1 MKREEIPLK
10 GFGITSMMKNFRL
23 LLLAVLASALVSAAL
38 FAQSGELS
46 ISGQVTDP
54 SGASVPAAIVTVTAP
69 SGTTLETQ
77 TDVQGRYAFHHLV
90 PGAYTVGV
98 QVQGFAPFEV
108 SGIEVA
114 VGGKPQVV
122 DAQLT
127 VAMEKQQV
135 TVQGEGQKLSVNPD
149 SNVGALVMSGKDLK
163 ALSDDPDDLQQD
175 LLALAGPAAGPNGGQ
190 IYIDGF
196 SGGQLPPKE
205 AILEVRVNQNPFS
218 AQYPRLGYGRID
230 IITKPGYQK
239 FHGNVST
246 FGNNSIFNSRNPF
259 VTQEPSYHSE
269 FFSGSFG
276 GPIGKKASFLFDF
289 FHRKNIGNSIVNAV
303 VLDPSLDP
311 TPFSQAVRSFGDRTS
326 YHPRLDFQLGSKNV
340 LSFRGE
346 YETGNNQNNGIGQ
359 FSLPSLA
366 FDSGSRNKEIHI
378 SDTQIVNA
386 RMVMQNMLGY
396 EHENS
401 SRDPFS
407 LDPTVQVIGAFTG
420 GGNSGGQSQD
430 INTRFEYRNNTSMTR
445 GNHGLVFGTRVR
457 RSGVSV
463 DTRSGYNGTF
473 TFPSIEAYQLT
484 EQGLAQGLAAVDI
497 RAAGGGPSQFA
508 ITAGNPIAE
517 VHVTDVA
524 FYGEDTWRVRP
535 NISLTYGLRFETQNQ
550 IHDHAD
556 LGPRI
561 GLAWGLGHSA
571 APKTVLRAGS
581 GIFYDRFGQSQVLQ
595 ALQLNGINQQRYV
608 VNQPDFFPDIPPV
621 NTLLSYATFP
631 TIYQID
637 PRLHSPY
644 TIQAAVSIERQIS
657 SSLRTSVTYINSHG
671 VHQLLTNNINAPLP
685 GTYDPADPS
694 SGDRPFGNVG
704 NIYQYESVGIFNE
717 NQVIANFNL
726 RTRSNVSLSG
736 YYTLSYANTD
746 SDGGFPSNPYNIRA
760 DYGPASFAIRN
771 RFFLRAFFGLPYGI
785 EFSPF
790 MVVNSGRPYDITI
803 GQDLNGDSI
812 FNDRPA
818 LAAPSATGP
827 SIVGTQFG
835 TFNIVPALGETVIP
849 VNYLTGPGQF
859 SMSARLSKTFGLGKV
874 AEGGGGGS
882 RGGYRRR
889 GGGLGGR
896 GLSGGGDAGPSGRSS
911 AESHRFQIEV
921 GTMVRNVFNK
931 VNLGTPVG
939 NLTSPLFGQST
950 SLAGGY
956 FGGGAA
962 NRSINLFMRF
972 NF

>member
-1 MKREEIPLK
+1 
-10 GFGITSMMKNFRL
+10 MMKNFKL
-23 LLLAVLASALVSAAL
+23 LLLAALASAFVSAAL

-54 SGASVPAAIVTVTAP
+54 SGASVPAAIVIVTAP
-69 SGTTLETQ
+69 GGTTLEMQ
-77 TDVQGRYAFHHLV
+77 TDEQGRYAFRHLV

-127 VAMEKQQV
+127 VAIEKEQV
-135 TVQGEGQKLSVNPD
+135 TVQGEGQKLSISPD

-163 ALSDDPDDLQQD
+163 SLSDDPDELQQD

-205 AILEVRVNQNPFS
+205 AILEVRVNTNPFS

-239 FHGNVST
+239 FHGDVST
-246 FGNNSIFNSRNPF
+246 FGNNSMFNSRNPF
-259 VTQEPSYHSE
+259 VTQEPSYHSD
-269 FFSGSFG
+269 FFAGSIG
-276 GPIGKKASFLFDF
+276 GPIGKKASFLFNIH
-289 FHRKNIGNSIVNAV
+289 HRKNIGNSIVNAV
-303 VLDPSLDP
+303 VLDPSLNQI
-311 TPFSQAVRSFGDRTS
+311 PFSEAVRSSGGQTA
-326 YHPRLDFQLGSKNV
+326 YHPRLDLQLSSKNV

-346 YETGNNQNNGIGQ
+346 HETRDSQNNGIGQ

-366 FDSGSRNKEIHI
+366 YDSGRNGNEIHI
-378 SDTQIVNA
+378 SDTQVVNA
-386 RMVMQNMLGY
+386 RMVTQTLFGY
-396 EHENS
+396 EHESS

-407 LDPTVQVIGAFTG
+407 LDPTVSVIGAFTG
-420 GGNSGGQSQD
+420 GGNGGGQSQD
-430 INTRFEYRNNTSMTR
+430 INTRLEIRNNTSMSR
-445 GNHGLVFGTRVR
+445 GKHDIVFGTRVR
-457 RSGVSV
+457 RSGQSV

-473 TFPSIEAYQLT
+473 TFPSIEAYQIT
-484 EQGLAQGLAAVDI
+484 QQGLAQGLTPVDI
-497 RAAGGGPSQFA
+497 RAAGGGSSQFS

-517 VHVTDVA
+517 VNVTDVA

-535 NISLTYGLRFETQNQ
+535 NVSLTYGLRFETQNR

-556 LGPRI
+556 PAPRI
-561 GLAWGLGHSA
+561 GLAWGLGGGA
-571 APKTVLRAGS
+571 APKTVVRAGA
-581 GIFYDRFGQSQVLQ
+581 GIFYDRFGGSQVLQ
-595 ALQLNGINQQRYV
+595 AEQLNGINQQRYV
-608 VNQPDFFPDIPPV
+608 VSQPDFFPDIPAV
-621 NTLLSYATFP
+621 STLLDYATFP

-637 PRLHSPY
+637 PHLHSPY
-644 TIQAAVSIERQIS
+644 TMQAAASIERQITS
-657 SSLRTSVTYINSHG
+657 SFRTSVTYIKSHG

-685 GTYDPADPS
+685 GTYDLADPL

-704 NIYQYESVGIFNE
+704 NIYQYQSVGIFNE
-717 NQVIANFNL
+717 DQVIANFNV
-726 RTRSNVSLSG
+726 RVGSNLSLSG

-760 DYGPASFAIRN
+760 DYGPAGFAIRN
-771 RFFLRAFFGLPYGI
+771 RFFLRAFFGLPYDF

-790 MVVNSGRPYDITI
+790 MVVNSGHPYDITI
-803 GQDLNGDSI
+803 GQDLNGDSV

-818 LAAPSATGP
+818 FASPGVTGP
-827 SIVGTQFG
+827 DIVATQFG
-835 TFNIVPALGETVIP
+835 TFNIAPGVGETVIP

-859 SMSARLSKTFGLGKV
+859 AMSARLSKTFGLGKV
-874 AEGGGGGS
+874 TEGSGGS
-882 RGGYRRR
+882 GGRGYHRR

-896 GLSGGGDAGPSGRSS
+896 GLSGSGDGGFSRRGNA
-911 AESHRFQIEV
+911 ASHRFQLEV
-921 GTMVRNVFNK
+921 GAMARNLFNK

-939 NLTSPLFGQST
+939 NITSPLFGEST
-950 SLAGGY
+950 SLAGGF
-956 FGGGAA
+956 FGSGAA
-962 NRSINLFMRF
+962 NRSINFFMRF